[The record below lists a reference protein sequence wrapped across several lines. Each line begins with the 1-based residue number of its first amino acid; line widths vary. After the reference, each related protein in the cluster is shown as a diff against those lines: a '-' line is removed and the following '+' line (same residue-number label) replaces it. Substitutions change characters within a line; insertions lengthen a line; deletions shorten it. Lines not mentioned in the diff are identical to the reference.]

1 MNKVVFKSTMMQTV
15 YDFCLKTLKDL
26 VKEHEDEVF
35 NYQVSVDI
43 APSLNEAKGSVES
56 SIDTLSE
63 DELKDR
69 RRVKEVA
76 AHAVDVT
83 KNIPFATKATMIKRG
98 SRIFVKDANIV
109 IVGNADLIRIN
120 MLCNLYRFEE
130 WLKNDITTQ
139 LKHEFGHVLHYIE
152 LDGTPYSEWYDNF
165 KIDNKGY
172 EDFYKWRD
180 ESKENNTFTV
190 EEGVARYY
198 SIPGE
203 ARANALGN
211 VTLDDL
217 LQIEKVNGNKESYT
231 IEVKSYKK

>member
-15 YDFCLKTLKDL
+15 YDFCVKTLKDI
-26 VKEHEDEVF
+26 VKEHEKEVF

-43 APSLNEAKGSVES
+43 NSSLTEAKGSVES

-69 RRVKEVA
+69 QRVKEVA
-76 AHAVDVT
+76 ARAVDKT
-83 KNIPFATKATMIKRG
+83 KNTPFATRATMIKRG

-120 MLCNLYRFEE
+120 MLRNLYRFEE
-130 WLKNDITTQ
+130 WLKNDLTIQ

-152 LDGTPYSEWYDNF
+152 LDGTPYSEWYENF

-172 EDFYKWRD
+172 EDFYKWND
-180 ESKENNTFTV
+180 EAKENDTYTA
-190 EEGVARYY
+190 EEAVARYY

-217 LQIEKVNGNKESYT
+217 LQIEKVNDHKESYT

>member
-1 MNKVVFKSTMMQTV
+1 MNKIVFKESMMQTV

-26 VKEHEDEVF
+26 VKEHKDEVF

-43 APSLNEAKGSVES
+43 TPSLNEARGSVES

-76 AHAVDVT
+76 AHAVDT
-83 KNIPFATKATMIKRG
+83 AKNVPFATKATMIKRG

-109 IVGNADLIRIN
+109 IVGNADLIRMR
-120 MLCNLYRFEE
+120 MLLNLYRFED
-130 WLKNDITTQ
+130 WLKKEITIQ

-152 LDGTPYSEWYDNF
+152 LDGTPYSEWYENF

-172 EDFYKWRD
+172 EDFYKWHD
-180 ESKENNTFTV
+180 ESKDNDTFTV

-198 SIPGE
+198 SIPSE

-217 LQIEKVNGNKESYT
+217 LRIEKVDDHKAYT

>member
-1 MNKVVFKSTMMQTV
+1 MNKVVFKDTMMQTV

-26 VKEHEDEVF
+26 VKEHEDEVL
-35 NYQVSVDI
+35 NYQVSIDI
-43 APSLNEAKGSVES
+43 NSSLNEAKGSVES

-76 AHAVDVT
+76 ARAVDTT
-83 KNIPFATKATMIKRG
+83 KNVPFATKATMIKRG

-109 IVGNADLIRIN
+109 IVGNADLIRVR
-120 MLCNLYRFEE
+120 MLLNLYRFED
-130 WLKNDITTQ
+130 WLKKEITIQ

-172 EDFYKWRD
+172 EDFYKWND
-180 ESKENNTFTV
+180 ESKENGTFTV
-190 EEGVARYY
+190 EESVARYY

-211 VTLDDL
+211 VTLDDM
-217 LQIEKVNGNKESYT
+217 LQIEKGNDHKAYT

>member
-1 MNKVVFKSTMMQTV
+1 MNKIVFKDTMMQTV
-15 YDFCLKTLKDL
+15 YDFCVKTLKDL
-26 VKEHEDEVF
+26 VEEHKDEVF

-69 RRVKEVA
+69 QRVKEVA
-76 AHAVDVT
+76 ARAVDTT
-83 KNIPFATKATMIKRG
+83 KNTPFATRATMIKRG

-120 MLCNLYRFEE
+120 MLRNLYRFEE

-152 LDGTPYSEWYDNF
+152 LDGTSYSEWYENF

-172 EDFYKWRD
+172 EDFYKWCD
-180 ESKENNTFTV
+180 ESKENDTYTV

-217 LQIEKVNGNKESYT
+217 LQIEKVDDHKAYT

>member
-1 MNKVVFKSTMMQTV
+1 MNKIVFKNTMMQTV

-26 VKEHEDEVF
+26 VKEHEDEVL

-76 AHAVDVT
+76 ARAVDT
-83 KNIPFATKATMIKRG
+83 AKNVPFATKATMIKRG

-109 IVGNADLIRIN
+109 IVGNADLIRVR
-120 MLCNLYRFEE
+120 MLLNLYRFED
-130 WLKNDITTQ
+130 WLKKEITIQ

-172 EDFYKWRD
+172 EDFYKWND
-180 ESKENNTFTV
+180 ESKENGTFTV
-190 EEGVARYY
+190 EESVARYY

-211 VTLDDL
+211 VTLDDM
-217 LQIEKVNGNKESYT
+217 LQIEKGNDHNAYT